1 MPSLNDRGELAI
13 LPLQGQRTAVR
24 QDQHHRFTG
33 LQQSSQQLFLA
44 LRQTNI
50 RTAASLSGPVIRLTH
65 YGDDTIRIFH
75 LLNRFLHQT
84 GILHRINLQATGFR
98 QHRLVR
104 QITSLGEDHTGLIA
118 NHFLHSLHYGSRLRR
133 IDTTPCPEQLNL
145 LIRQRAYHSDR
156 PSLSQ
161 RQQTLVI
168 LQQDNGFTGNMASR
182 IHMLIRECILF
193 RTICVQVAIR
203 VLEQAQFI
211 FRLQYTAASLIDI
224 RLRHTA
230 LFQRLLQ
237 GRDIAVRHHI
247 HIQAGMQSQGR
258 YGLRITQTMIG
269 HLADRIIIGNDKPIE
284 SPLITKQIGQQPAVT
299 RSRNRLYQI
308 KGRHDR
314 GTTSLYSRFIR
325 RKILIKHLDTAHIHR
340 IIITT
345 GLGSAIQGKVL

>member
-1 MPSLNDRGELAI
+1 
-13 LPLQGQRTAVR
+13 
-24 QDQHHRFTG
+24 
-33 LQQSSQQLFLA
+33 
-44 LRQTNI
+44 
-50 RTAASLSGPVIRLTH
+50 
-65 YGDDTIRIFH
+65 
-75 LLNRFLHQT
+75 
-84 GILHRINLQATGFR
+84 
-98 QHRLVR
+98 
-104 QITSLGEDHTGLIA
+104 
-118 NHFLHSLHYGSRLRR
+118 
-133 IDTTPCPEQLNL
+133 
-145 LIRQRAYHSDR
+145 
-156 PSLSQ
+156 
-161 RQQTLVI
+161 
-168 LQQDNGFTGNMASR
+168 MASR

-193 RTICVQVAIR
+193 RTIRIQVAIR

-308 KGRHDR
+308 KGRHNR